1 MLYEKRILDLV
12 RPKDRDFLRSYL
24 QFWQLGWVHYS
35 RQQISSEV
43 KAEKLK
49 LLEKAMRRG
58 YAIKNTELSKIQKY
72 FVEENISQSLLLDL
86 LPAWRYLAQNKEVY
100 NEMQISE
107 ILGYASSPV
116 ARLIMT
122 LNDQDPATYLP
133 MQSMFISVLWI
144 MVLEKSLNTGGK
156 IKMPLRQKMSKIR
169 GGIKNASVL
178 LQIVSSGRLK
188 FKTCVLYNTLKIYM
202 IHKHTKLMILDDIKI
217 ILYSTIQF
225 LWVKRRTTQIKKGI

>member
-1 MLYEKRILDLV
+1 MLYEKRILGLV
-12 RPKDRDFLRSYL
+12 QPKDREFLRCYL

-58 YAIKNTELSKIQKY
+58 YAIKNTKLSQIQQY
-72 FVEENISQSLLLDL
+72 FVKENISLSLLLDL
-86 LPAWRYLAQNKEVY
+86 LPAWRYLAQNREVY

-116 ARLIMT
+116 ARLVMT
-122 LNDQDPATYLP
+122 LNNQDPATYLP

-144 MVLEKSLNTGGK
+144 MVIEKSLSVGGK
-156 IKMPLRQKMSKIR
+156 IKMPLRQKMSKIK

-178 LQIVSSGRLK
+178 LQIVSSWRLK
-188 FKTCVLYNTLKIYM
+188 FRTCILYNTLKMYLT
-202 IHKHTKLMILDDIKI
+202 HKHTQLMILDDVKI
-217 ILYSTIQF
+217 ILYSAVQF
-225 LWVKRRTTQIKKGI
+225 LLVKRRTTQIKKGI